1 MAVHSRVHNFNV
13 KQLVFVVRLSSRIDE
28 LTGKFSFAGTL
39 HVHTPTHTV
48 VTMIVV
54 SWSSL
59 TARAIFGTVSSV
71 QPTAPR
77 FDPEPIQLH
86 PSDSDTNKQTFPFLS
101 DYPTQ
106 TSSIHI
112 PEGIM
117 QYEQYRSRDTIGCVR
132 DIISITNRPVG
143 IEALLIPLPHSNLVL
158 FIDFQHK
165 MPLTRRRTETKTT
178 LRKGNLRNAAVLTL
192 SQVTKLVNLPIAQDV
207 ARHIH
212 HITIALKPSVLQ
224 APKDNDLSAKE
235 LADHV
240 AGLLV
245 VLDAA
250 LSHLD
255 DTADL
260 DTLYGRLQTAH
271 DELKSIQASEYTTKL
286 ASQTRIREQ
295 ISQLK
300 EEIYRTVLDLTLRL
314 LVVTLV
320 GNVRDRRA
328 LMRTQRATV
337 RQQSALACA
346 ERRLDVSNKRIRE
359 LERVCDA
366 LQRQGSLHEAI
377 LMRYT
382 DGRGMSYAVLAL
394 NGTLFF
400 F

>member
-1 MAVHSRVHNFNV
+1 
-13 KQLVFVVRLSSRIDE
+13 
-28 LTGKFSFAGTL
+28 
-39 HVHTPTHTV
+39 
-48 VTMIVV
+48 
-54 SWSSL
+54 
-59 TARAIFGTVSSV
+59 
-71 QPTAPR
+71 
-77 FDPEPIQLH
+77 
-86 PSDSDTNKQTFPFLS
+86 
-101 DYPTQ
+101 
-106 TSSIHI
+106 
-112 PEGIM
+112 
-117 QYEQYRSRDTIGCVR
+117 
-132 DIISITNRPVG
+132 
-143 IEALLIPLPHSNLVL
+143 
-158 FIDFQHK
+158 
-165 MPLTRRRTETKTT
+165 MPLTRQRTNAKTT
-178 LRKGNLRNAAVLTL
+178 FRKGNLRNAAVLTL

-212 HITIALKPSVLQ
+212 QITVALKPSVLQ
-224 APKDNDLSAKE
+224 APKENDLSAKE

-250 LSHLD
+250 LPHLD

-271 DELKSIQASEYTTKL
+271 AELKSIQASEYTTKL

-300 EEIYRTVLDLTLRL
+300 EEVYRTVLDLTLRL

-337 RQQSALACA
+337 RQQGALARA
-346 ERRLDVSNKRIRE
+346 EQRLDISNQRIRE

-382 DGRGMSYAVLAL
+382 DRRGMSCFVLAS

-400 F
+400 FKP